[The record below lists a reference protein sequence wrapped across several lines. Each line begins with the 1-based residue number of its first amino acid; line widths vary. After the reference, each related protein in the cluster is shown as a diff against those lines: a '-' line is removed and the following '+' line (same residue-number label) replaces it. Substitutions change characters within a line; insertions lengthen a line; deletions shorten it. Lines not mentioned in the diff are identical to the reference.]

1 MYNYYGKH
9 NLVRVVAPEAH
20 LIEQRGD
27 MTPYK
32 FIETI
37 GRTCYKSEDKITD
50 TSAEKFVTDLYKR
63 RHLAMIEHLW
73 VHIHMNGTAHDLFC
87 IMSAFSNQCLGDLDT
102 STPFEWLKHLAVTQT
117 KKGTYISGPLR
128 VFIELDLFLHSKG
141 QDFIE
146 DTLLGLP
153 ALLNTV
159 AVKHPLL
166 FTQSYDFHT
175 YTDVFSLIT
184 EDHLVCDFI
193 GMKIPNSALMNH
205 VTHTVHFV
213 CDRGVSHE
221 LVRHREDISF
231 GQESTRYCNY
241 TLAKFDETIAVIK
254 PFFFERNE
262 DTEDNVLYDDSAYS
276 EWLLSME
283 HAAKS
288 YFNLLNVYK
297 RSPQEARSVLPNS
310 LKTEI
315 ILTANET
322 EWQHIINLRYLA
334 TTGAPHPQMKEVM
347 SIAAPLLVDVSEDR
361 LTLDR
366 WAVQ

>member
-1 MYNYYGKH
+1 MYYYGKH

-20 LIEQRGD
+20 IIEQRGD

-37 GRTCYKSEDKITD
+37 GRTCYKSEDNITD

-73 VHIHMNGTAHDLFC
+73 VHVHMNGTAHDLFC
-87 IMSAFSNQCLGDLDT
+87 IMDAFSNQCLSDYDT
-102 STPFEWLKHLAVTQT
+102 SEPFQWLKHLAVTQT
-117 KKGTYISGPLR
+117 PKGTYISGPVR
-128 VFIELDLFLHSKG
+128 VFIELDLFLHQKG
-141 QDFIE
+141 RDFIE
-146 DTLLGLP
+146 ETPLGIP
-153 ALLNTV
+153 ALMHTV
-159 AVKHPLL
+159 SDKFNIL
-166 FTQSYDFHT
+166 FSEDYSFHT
-175 YTDVFSLIT
+175 YTDVFTYIS
-184 EDHLVCDFI
+184 EDRLVCDFMRM
-193 GMKIPNSALMNH
+193 GLPNSAIMNH
-205 VTHTVHFV
+205 VTHTVHFI

-347 SIAAPLLVDVSEDR
+347 SLAAPQLVDVSENR
-361 LTLDR
+361 LHMTLEGK
-366 WAVQ
+366 